1 MSEQSV
7 GATKVWV
14 LLLTSIGSLMAVLDA
29 MVVATALSTM
39 RVELGASLETLQWT
53 MNAYNLSFAVLL
65 LTGAALGDR
74 FGRRRMFIAGLAL
87 FVAASVAC
95 ALAGNAGWLIAART
109 IQGAG
114 AAMVMPLAMALLG
127 AAIPPEE
134 RGRAL
139 GIFSSITGLALIV
152 GPVAGGA
159 ISQGLAWQW
168 IFWLNVPVGLV
179 LIPLVQR
186 RIPESFGP
194 GTAIDV
200 PGVVLVTGAAFG
212 AVWGLMRGNS
222 AGWSNAEVPAA
233 LAAGL
238 LLAIAFALWELRA
251 REPMVPMRL
260 FRARPFSAGIGANF
274 LFCAAMYGVV
284 FLLPQFLQFAQ
295 SRDPLAAGLRL
306 LPWTATLFVVAPVAG
321 SLVNRVGERRLVVV
335 GLLLQAAG
343 IAWIGLIAAP
353 DLPYAQL
360 VAPLIIAGAGVSMAM
375 PAAQNAV
382 LNAVARP
389 EVGKAAGTF
398 NMFRFLGGVTG
409 IAIAGAMFAST
420 GSFASA
426 QAFSDGFVS
435 ALGVSALLS
444 VGGALAGMWL
454 PERRAMALAAAKDPV
469 ISPPAS

>member
-1 MSEQSV
+1 
-7 GATKVWV
+7 
-14 LLLTSIGSLMAVLDA
+14 
-29 MVVATALSTM
+29 
-39 RVELGASLETLQWT
+39 
-53 MNAYNLSFAVLL
+53 
-65 LTGAALGDR
+65 
-74 FGRRRMFIAGLAL
+74 
-87 FVAASVAC
+87 
-95 ALAGNAGWLIAART
+95 
-109 IQGAG
+109 
-114 AAMVMPLAMALLG
+114 
-127 AAIPPEE
+127 
-134 RGRAL
+134 
-139 GIFSSITGLALIV
+139 
-152 GPVAGGA
+152 
-159 ISQGLAWQW
+159 
-168 IFWLNVPVGLV
+168 
-179 LIPLVQR
+179 
-186 RIPESFGP
+186 
-194 GTAIDV
+194 
-200 PGVVLVTGAAFG
+200 
-212 AVWGLMRGNS
+212 
-222 AGWSNAEVPAA
+222 
-233 LAAGL
+233 
-238 LLAIAFALWELRA
+238 
-251 REPMVPMRL
+251 MRL

-343 IAWIGLIAAP
+343 MAWVGLIAAP